1 MMSSARRMPGL
12 ILALL
17 LLMVSAITQAQTPR
31 STEDPRNQAPTV
43 NGGTGLFTV
52 YDAQTLRKGEFNFG
66 IFANHFHRDPGD
78 LRMQVYPINFQ
89 VGFSDHFEFFINFE
103 AQRQTTVGL
112 PALLSGFYLPD
123 VRTQTLP
130 GGRTVIIPAG
140 LPGAGQVVSTNGS
153 LPNSCP
159 PTGFLGPCT
168 LLGSARPFTALP
180 SGNDTAV
187 YPGLG
192 AAVGGIL
199 PALPPNNNPNYSPI
213 VPFLSRF
220 VGSGVGD
227 IWLGGKIRFT
237 GPNNPFGLALIPLLK
252 IPTTRNLSTGLER
265 GRGTG
270 AFDYGLLLAVDSRLH
285 KYINLSAN
293 VGYIRRG
300 DPRAENMNFG
310 PLAAG
315 VGVIQGFGRSER
327 ALDLPNEMRSGI
339 GVDFPLSQYLQFIA
353 EINGTYYVGSRT
365 PTILRNNP
373 VDLVVGAKIFP
384 TRWFSINAA
393 YQRHLN
399 WMKNF
404 DKIHSPDGFIFGLTA
419 GHINKREEPIL
430 PNQPPTISLEVGA
443 ITPGSDKVKREAT
456 TVCVSDKVALRANA
470 SDPDGDTLLYTWT
483 TSGGRIVGEGSNV
496 SFDTTGLAPGE
507 YTITAQVDDGCGCVS
522 FDTKTIKVS
531 DCPPL
536 LVCFNTSLDVTP
548 ATSRVDAGQVVNLS
562 TSGVTGGENYGNV
575 SYSWTASAGQITGSG
590 TSSRLDTTG
599 VAPGTTITVNATAS
613 SATGNCSANG
623 SATVTVN
630 TPVVIPQPTCSAL
643 TPCPM
648 FKKNSAR
655 VDNACKSI
663 LQDIVRQ
670 MQADPQAT
678 LYVDG
683 FRSEGEKTGLD
694 LQRAKN
700 VRDRLADGSVGAQID
715 ANRIVVRTGGVTTD
729 TNHIKLTICQAGAP
743 APAGGETATVGGVDS
758 EKKAAPVRK
767 RGKKRSHK
775 RTMGSEEDED

>member
-17 LLMVSAITQAQTPR
+17 LLLIVSAITQAQTPR

-43 NGGTGLFTV
+43 TGGTGLFTV

-66 IFANHFHRDPGD
+66 IFANHFHRDPAD
-78 LRMQVYPINFQ
+78 LRLQVYPINFQ
-89 VGFSDHFEFFINFE
+89 VGFNDHLEFFINFE
-103 AQRQTTVGL
+103 AQRQTIAGI
-112 PALLSGFYLPD
+112 PSLLSGFYLPD
-123 VRTQTLP
+123 VRTKTLP
-130 GGRTVIIPAG
+130 VARTIIIPNG
-140 LPGAGQVVSTNGS
+140 PGAGQVVSNVFDPCGNG
-153 LPNSCP
+153 
-159 PTGFLGPCT
+159 GFFGPCT
-168 LLGSARPFTALP
+168 SAGRPAFGPFVARP

-199 PALPPNNNPNYSPI
+199 PALPPNNVPNYSPI
-213 VPFLSRF
+213 APFLARF
-220 VGSGVGD
+220 AGSGVGD

-237 GPNNPFGLALIPLLK
+237 GPNNPFGLALIPLFK
-252 IPTTRNLSTGLER
+252 IPTTRDLNTGLER

-270 AFDYGLLLAVDSRLH
+270 AFDYGLILAVDSRLH

-293 VGYIRRG
+293 VGYIRKG
-300 DPRAENMNFG
+300 DPRAEDLSFG

-315 VGVIQGFGRSER
+315 VRVIQGFGRSER

-339 GVDFPLSQYLQFIA
+339 GVDFPLSQYLQLIA
-353 EINGTYYVGSRT
+353 EINSTYYVGSRT
-365 PTILRNNP
+365 PTLLRNNP

-399 WMKNF
+399 WMSNF
-404 DKIHSPDGFIFGLTA
+404 DKAHTPDGFIFGLTA
-419 GHINKREEPIL
+419 GHVNKREEPIL

-443 ITPGSDKVKREAT
+443 ITPGSDKVKRDAT

-496 SFDTTGLAPGE
+496 SFDTTGLAPGD

-522 FDTKTIKVS
+522 FDTKTIKVT

-536 LVCFNTSLDVTP
+536 LVCFNPSLDVTP

-590 TSSRLDTTG
+590 TSARLDTTG

-630 TPVVIPQPTCSAL
+630 TPEPVKVPVCNAL

-670 MQADPQAT
+670 MQADPQAM

-743 APAGGETATVGGVDS
+743 APAGGEAATIGGVEP
-758 EKKAAPVRK
+758 EKKAAPARK

-775 RTMGSEEDED
+775 RTMGSEEEED